1 MAGFVFV
8 SFMMVAL
15 FAARFASYVTSS
27 KATTVLLKVT
37 LLWSWAP
44 IRSSDALAFAIAFF
58 MEASTASGV
67 CSQSGIVSTA
77 FAFVAAARKSSTVF
91 RSAVS
96 RFEEVA
102 AINRTQRTD
111 DFIWLEQG
119 GIGHRYTQIFRDGR
133 TNFDESLFHL
143 CSSVATCI

>member
-1 MAGFVFV
+1 
-8 SFMMVAL
+8 
-15 FAARFASYVTSS
+15 
-27 KATTVLLKVT
+27 
-37 LLWSWAP
+37 
-44 IRSSDALAFAIAFF
+44 

-102 AINRTQRTD
+102 AMNRTQRRD
-111 DFIWLEQG
+111 DFIRLRQG
-119 GIGHRYTQIFRDGR
+119 GIGHRYTQIFGRNR
-133 TNFDESLFHL
+133 TNLMNLCFICVHL
-143 CSSVATCI
+143 GRKLVLRENACHE